1 MSTLSVQISLEVMD
15 TSECAGDWH
24 CQDGRVTS
32 CVGAS
37 RDPARWA
44 AWADVVLL
52 VYSVTSRASLA
63 ACNSF
68 LQHCTVGHQGAFIL
82 PSHPGL
88 F

>member
-24 CQDGRVTS
+24 SQDGRVTS

-68 LQHCTVGHQGAFIL
+68 LQHCTVGHLGVIIL
-82 PSHPGL
+82 PSHLRL